1 MDRGLID
8 SFEIKF
14 KSAFRNLKSAIL
26 PCALLFGLCV
36 FAEAQQPTKIPRIGF
51 LAGNLPYTPT
61 PRIEV
66 LRQGLRELGY
76 VEGKNI
82 LIEARFNEGKLD
94 RLPELAAE
102 LVGLKVDLIVAIG
115 TQAAQAAKSA
125 TTTIPIVATSG
136 DPVGTGLVASLAHPG
151 GNVTGL
157 ANLTF
162 ELAPKR
168 LELLKEAVPKLSH
181 VAVLWTPDAA
191 NSAQGLPE
199 TEAAARSFGIKLRSI
214 RVNGPD
220 DLERAFSA
228 MRKERV
234 GAFMLLRSPWILS
247 QLQRIVELE
256 AQNRLPAMFDDG
268 AFPEAGGL
276 MSYGTLLA
284 DLDRRLAIYVD
295 KILKG
300 AKPADLPVQ
309 QPMKFEFVINLKAA
323 KQIGLTIPPNLLARA
338 DKVIR

>member
-1 MDRGLID
+1 MKKKITILT
-8 SFEIKF
+8 FCAVLF
-14 KSAFRNLKSAIL
+14 THVSAT
-26 PCALLFGLCV
+26 
-36 FAEAQQPTKIPRIGF
+36 AQQTKRIPRIGY

-61 PRIEV
+61 PRIDI

-76 VEGKNI
+76 VEGKDI
-82 LIEARFNEGKLD
+82 IIEARFNQGKLD
-94 RLPELAAE
+94 QLPELAAE
-102 LVGLKVDLIVAIG
+102 LVRLKVDLIVAIG
-115 TQAAQAAKSA
+115 TQSAQAAKSA
-125 TTTIPIVATSG
+125 TTTIPIVATG
-136 DPVGTGLVASLAHPG
+136 GALVETGLVASLARPG

-181 VAVLWTPDAA
+181 VVVLWSPEAA

-199 TEAAARSFGIKLRSI
+199 TEAAARAFGIKLQSV
-214 RVNGPD
+214 RVKGPE

-234 GAFMLLRSPWILS
+234 GAFMLLRSPLINS
-247 QLQRIVELE
+247 QLKRIGEL
-256 AQNRLPAMFDDG
+256 AVQNRLPAMYDDR

-284 DLDRRLAIYVD
+284 DLDRRLATYVD

-300 AKPADLPVQ
+300 AKPADLPVE
-309 QPMKFEFVINLKAA
+309 QPVKFEFIISLKAA
-323 KQIGLTIPPNLLARA
+323 KQIGVAIPPNVLARA
-338 DKVIR
+338 DRVIK